1 MKKYA
6 HSSTYVSFRFLVVL
20 CLATAVTPSSFA
32 ADDDPL
38 DSKWLFSGF
47 GSVGLARSTRG
58 DADFVS
64 TVLKSHGAGFSQRTS
79 ANVDSRIGAQVDWK
93 MTDDWSAVLQVISE
107 LGLDNSYRPKVEWA
121 NLKYRINPNTNVRFG
136 RISLPMFLAADYRKV
151 GYAYAWARTPVEVYG
166 SVPISNSDGI
176 DASTRWTLGD
186 FKNVT
191 QIFYGYTNIRVNDT
205 ARAKARGLTGVSN
218 TTDIGALSLRVSLLS
233 TNLTMDA
240 ARPLFDG
247 FRQFGEQGIS
257 IAERYD
263 VDHKRANG
271 ISLGA
276 NYDPGNWFLMLE
288 AGQLKTNSYLGD
300 KSTFYASTGYR
311 YESLTPYLAYA
322 KVSAQSNLSD
332 PGLTTTYLPPNLL
345 PVVLGLNGGLNQ
357 VLRSTAVQST
367 VSLGLRWDLRSNAAL
382 KLQYDKVMPQAGTS
396 GMLINTQADFRSDR
410 PVHIVSAVLD
420 FVF

>member
-6 HSSTYVSFRFLVVL
+6 HTTTYFSFRFLFVL
-20 CLATAVTPSSFA
+20 CLMILLIPSVFA
-32 ADDDPL
+32 ADEEPPE
-38 DSKWLFSGF
+38 SQWLLSGF
-47 GSVGLARSTRG
+47 GSVGLVRSNRA

-64 TVLKSHGAGFSQRTS
+64 NVLKSHGVGFTQKTS
-79 ANVDSRIGAQVDWK
+79 ADVDSRLGVQVDWK
-93 MTDDWSAVLQVISE
+93 MADDWSAVLQVISE
-107 LGLDNSYRPKVEWA
+107 LGLDNTYTPKVEWA
-121 NLKYRINPNTNVRFG
+121 NLKYRINPNTHVRLG

-151 GYAYAWARTPVEVYG
+151 GYAYAWVRTPVEVYG

-191 QIFYGYTNIRVNDT
+191 QIFYGYTNIKVNDT

-257 IAERYD
+257 IADRYD

-311 YESLTPYLAYA
+311 YERFTPYIAYA
-322 KVSAQSNLSD
+322 KVSAQSKLNA
-332 PGLTTTYLPPNLL
+332 PGLATTGLPPYLL

-357 VLRSTAVQST
+357 VLRSTPVQST
-367 VSLGLRWDLRSNAAL
+367 VSLGLRWDLRTNAAL
-382 KLQYDKVMPQAGTS
+382 KLQYDKVTPQAGTS
-396 GMLINTQADFRSDR
+396 GTLIKTQADFRSDR